1 MVNENLDE
9 KVVIK
14 NLCAWNLYFPRV
26 ESLGEVK
33 VAPNG
38 KMRLTKA
45 EIQAQ
50 MFSGNKMFVGIDGQG
65 SHARIYIDDKN
76 TRQLVEFEQEE
87 RQKILDH
94 ESVKELLAYKT
105 QKSFEKNVKD
115 RVKTQAE
122 KNFLIEE
129 STKQKLNDFEKI
141 NFIEKYT
148 GYKFDK
154 K

>member
-1 MVNENLDE
+1 MSNENLDE

-33 VAPNG
+33 VAANG
-38 KMRLTKA
+38 RMRLTKA

-50 MFSGNKMFVGIDGQG
+50 VFAGNKMFVGTDGQG
-65 SHARIYIDDKN
+65 SHARIYIDDKI

-87 RQKILDH
+87 EQQVLDR

-105 QKSFEKNVKD
+105 QKAFEKNVKEH
-115 RVKTQAE
+115 VKTQAE

-129 STKQKLNDFEKI
+129 SKKQKLNDFEKI

-148 GYKFDK
+148 GYKFEK